1 LEFHDPSSRNTPDR
15 TDTRAIPSPGTT
27 WYTIGGKI
35 PKRTAMKIPLL
46 FPVFLLFA
54 FALPALSDPG
64 GAPSAREITM
74 KWCVEAA
81 LRGNI
86 DVAVSRA
93 DRESAM
99 QGVPLEEAAFLPKFT
114 GDVSFSRSVGPTG
127 SSIAGTLT
135 VDQNTWNFDA
145 GVSELLRSGTALSLS
160 FQNQRLEAE
169 TALSLFNPEYT
180 TSLTLSAR
188 HPLLKRS
195 GRKVTEAPLTIARA
209 GTEAATGEWLAK
221 VMDTVAAARTSF
233 LAFYAVSRQVEV
245 KRTALSLAERLFDET
260 SARIDAGLAAPM
272 DRLPAEAA
280 VASRKEE
287 LLRAEASARNAE
299 DDLKNLLGLRSDADW
314 EERLVPVPPA
324 EIPDP
329 PGEDDSYP
337 EALKRRPEVSALSA
351 RTHQAEIQEMVA
363 RSGTMPD
370 LSLTASAGLTGLAGT
385 PYPNPFFQVEGTEFE
400 GNYGDSLRQMF
411 SGNYT
416 NWFVGLSTE
425 IPWKFQR
432 ERAEWARA
440 RSALAQ
446 QRLREESLNARI
458 RAEVRKARRD
468 LDSSLA
474 RVDAAAASVA
484 AARGKLEAEE
494 RKFAL
499 GASTTTQVLEF
510 QQDYADALLA
520 ELTAKKDAFLAQTR
534 LWRAVGTILEKE
546 GLSAR

>member
-1 LEFHDPSSRNTPDR
+1 MDSRT
-15 TDTRAIPSPGTT
+15 ILSPGST
-27 WYTIGGKI
+27 WYTIRGKI
-35 PKRTAMKIPLL
+35 PKRAAMKIPLF
-46 FPVFLLFA
+46 FPVFLLIA
-54 FALPALSDPG
+54 SALPALPDPG
-64 GAPSAREITM
+64 AAPPAREITM
-74 KWCVEAA
+74 RECVESA

-93 DRESAM
+93 DQETAM
-99 QGVPLEEAAFLPKFT
+99 LGVPLEEAAFLPRFT

-135 VDQNTWNFDA
+135 VDQNAWKLDA

-160 FQNQRLEAE
+160 FQNQRLEAG

-221 VMDTVAAARTSF
+221 VMDLVAAARTSF
-233 LAFYAVSRQVEV
+233 LAFHAASHRVEV
-245 KRTALSLAERLFDET
+245 SRTALSLAERLFDQIA
-260 SARIDAGLAAPM
+260 ARIDAGLAAPM

-287 LLRAEASARNAE
+287 LLRAEAAARNAE
-299 DDLKNLLGLRSDADW
+299 DDLKNLLGLRTDADW
-314 EERLVPVPPA
+314 EERLVPVPPG
-324 EIPDP
+324 EPPDP
-329 PGEDDSYP
+329 PGPDDTYP
-337 EALKRRPEVSALSA
+337 EALKRRPEVTALSA

-370 LSLTASAGLTGLAGT
+370 LSLTASAGLTGLAGS
-385 PYPNPFFQVEGTEFE
+385 PYPNPFFPGGGTEFE
-400 GNYGDSLRQMF
+400 GNYGDSLRELF

-416 NWFVGLSTE
+416 NWFLGLSTE
-425 IPWKFQR
+425 IPWTFRR

-440 RSALAQ
+440 RSSLEQ
-446 QRLREESLNARI
+446 QHLREESLHANI

-468 LDSSLA
+468 LGSSLA
-474 RVDAAAASVA
+474 RVDAAAAFVA
-484 AARGKLEAEE
+484 ASRGKLEAEE

-510 QQDYADALLA
+510 QQDYAEALLA
-520 ELTAKKDAFLAQTR
+520 ELTARTDAHVSQTR

-546 GLSAR
+546 GVSAR